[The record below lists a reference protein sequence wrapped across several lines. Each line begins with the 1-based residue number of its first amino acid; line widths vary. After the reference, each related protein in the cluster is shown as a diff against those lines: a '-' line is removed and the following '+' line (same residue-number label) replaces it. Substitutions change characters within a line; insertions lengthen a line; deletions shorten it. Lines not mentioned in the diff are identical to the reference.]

1 MSGKVPAPAARY
13 RELVAAIT
21 EADRRYYVDDAP
33 TLTDPEYDAL
43 RVELNVIEAAHPEF
57 VTPDS
62 PSQRVGASAGDRVEP
77 AVKLTEVRHERP
89 MLSLS
94 NAFSPEEVADFAAS
108 AAKGLGG
115 REPELVAELKIDG
128 LAISLIYERGA
139 LVRAATRG
147 DGTTGEDVTANVR
160 TIRAI
165 PATLK
170 KPVSCEVRGEIYMPK
185 SSFAA
190 LNAERAAADL
200 PLYANPRNSAAGSL
214 RQKDAAITA
223 QRHLSFFAYQLF
235 EEPAPSAQSAALRRL
250 HELGLPTEQNARAGL
265 TGASAASFL
274 AEWVEKRRTLEYETD
289 GAVLKVDAVADQEQL
304 GYIARSP
311 KWAIAYKFPPEQVTT
326 RLLGISVEVGRTGY
340 LTPVAEME
348 PVLVAGSTVR
358 RATLHNIDEIRRKD
372 VRVGDIVV
380 LQKAGDVIP
389 EVVRGLAERRTSP
402 LPEFTMPTHCP
413 SCNAAVVRDEVRH
426 RCPNRA
432 CPAQNFETLRYAV
445 GRGALDLEGVG
456 EKLLAQLVERGVV
469 RRIGDLYRLTA
480 EQLDGLDRMGS
491 LSDGSR
497 REGPNRISNVLD
509 MIEARRNR
517 ELWRVLVA
525 LGIRHV
531 GEATA
536 KDVAAELQRR
546 VPATSGAAWGRA
558 VLAALRSM
566 SAEEFTA
573 IPGVGAVVAESIASA
588 FTTGSAGESLEDLF
602 DAGLVAHPAAVA
614 PTVTGGPLAGEVVVV
629 TGTLTA
635 TGWSRREAQD
645 RIESAGGTVADAVTA
660 KTTLLVAGEKA
671 GSKRAAAEK
680 LGIRILDEVGFVTL
694 LGVEPSG
701 G

>member
-1 MSGKVPAPAARY
+1 MSGKAFAPKARY
-13 RELVAAIT
+13 RELVTVIN

-33 TLTDPEYDAL
+33 TLTDAEYDAL
-43 RVELNVIEAAHPEF
+43 RVELNALEAAHPEL

-62 PSQRVGASAGDRVEP
+62 PSQRVGPSADDRVEP

-128 LAISLIYERGA
+128 LAISLMYERGQ

-170 KPVSCEVRGEIYMPK
+170 QPATCEVRGEIYMPK

-223 QRHLSFFAYQLF
+223 QRNLSFFAYQLF
-235 EEPAPSAQSAALRRL
+235 EEPAPAAQSAALRRL

-265 TGASAASFL
+265 TGTSAASFL
-274 AEWVEKRRTLEYETD
+274 AEWAEKRRTLEYETD

-326 RLLGISVEVGRTGY
+326 KLLGISVEVGRTGY

-389 EVVRGLAERRTSP
+389 EVVRGLAERRTAP
-402 LPEFTMPTHCP
+402 LPEFAMPTICP
-413 SCNAAVVRDEVRH
+413 SCGTAVVRDEVRH

-469 RRIGDLYRLTA
+469 RRLGDLYRLTA

-491 LSDGSR
+491 LSDTSR
-497 REGPNRISNVLD
+497 REGPNRISNVLG
-509 MIEARRNR
+509 MIEGRRSR

-536 KDVAAELQRR
+536 KDLAAELQRR
-546 VPATSGAAWGRA
+546 VPPTSGPAWGRA
-558 VLAALRSM
+558 VLATLRSM
-566 SAEEFTA
+566 TADEFTA
-573 IPGVGAVVAESIASA
+573 IAGVGAVVAESIVSA
-588 FTTGSAGESLEDLF
+588 FATGLAGESLEDLF
-602 DAGLVAHPAAVA
+602 DAGLIAVPAAVTPA
-614 PTVTGGPLAGEVVVV
+614 VTGGPLAGEVVVV
-629 TGTLTA
+629 TGTLTE

-645 RIESAGGTVADAVTA
+645 RIAAAGGTVADAVTA

-680 LGIRILDEVGFVTL
+680 LGITIVDEAGFVAL
-694 LGVEPSG
+694 LGG
-701 G
+701 

>member
-1 MSGKVPAPAARY
+1 M
-13 RELVAAIT
+13 AIVCCT
-21 EADRRYYVDDAP
+21 
-33 TLTDPEYDAL
+33 
-43 RVELNVIEAAHPEF
+43 
-57 VTPDS
+57 
-62 PSQRVGASAGDRVEP
+62 
-77 AVKLTEVRHERP
+77 RH
-89 MLSLS
+89 S
-94 NAFSPEEVADFAAS
+94 
-108 AAKGLGG
+108 AKGLGG

-128 LAISLIYERGA
+128 LAISLMYERGQ

-170 KPVSCEVRGEIYMPK
+170 QPVTCEVRGEIYMPK
-185 SSFAA
+185 PSFAA

-223 QRHLSFFAYQLF
+223 QRNLSFFAYQLF
-235 EEPAPSAQSAALRRL
+235 EEPTPAAQSAALRRL
-250 HELGLPTEQNARAGL
+250 QGLGLPTEQNARAGL
-265 TGASAASFL
+265 SGTSAASFL
-274 AEWVEKRRTLEYETD
+274 AEWAEKRRTLEYETD

-326 RLLGISVEVGRTGY
+326 KLLGISVEVGRTGY

-389 EVVRGLAERRTSP
+389 EVVRGLAERRTSS
-402 LPEFTMPTHCP
+402 LPEFAMPTSCP
-413 SCNAAVVRDEVRH
+413 SCGTAVVRDEVRH

-469 RRIGDLYRLTA
+469 RRLGDLYRLTA

-497 REGPNRISNVLD
+497 REGPNRISNVLG
-509 MIEARRNR
+509 MIEARRSR

-536 KDVAAELQRR
+536 KDLAAELQRR
-546 VPATSGAAWGRA
+546 VPPTSGLSWGRA
-558 VLAALRSM
+558 VLATLRSM
-566 SAEEFTA
+566 TAEEFTA
-573 IPGVGAVVAESIASA
+573 IAGVGAVVAESIVAA
-588 FTTGSAGESLEDLF
+588 FTTGLAGESLEDLF
-602 DAGLVAHPAAVA
+602 DAGLVAVPAAVTPSVA
-614 PTVTGGPLAGEVVVV
+614 GGPLAGQVVVV

-645 RIESAGGTVADAVTA
+645 RITAAGGTVADAVTA

-680 LGIRILDEVGFVTL
+680 LGITIVDEAGFVAL
-694 LGVEPSG
+694 LGG
-701 G
+701 

>member
-1 MSGKVPAPAARY
+1 MSAKGLAPAARY

-21 EADRRYYVDDAP
+21 EADRRYYVEDAP
-33 TLTDPEYDAL
+33 TLADAEYDAL
-43 RVELNVIEAAHPEF
+43 RVELNLLEAEHPEL

-62 PSQRVGASAGDRVEP
+62 PSQRVGPSADDRVEP

-165 PATLK
+165 PVTLK
-170 KPVSCEVRGEIYMPK
+170 QPISCEVRGEIYMPK

-223 QRHLSFFAYQLF
+223 KRNLAFFAYQLF
-235 EEPAPSAQSAALRRL
+235 EESAPAAQSAALRRL

-265 TGASAASFL
+265 SGASAASFL

-304 GYIARSP
+304 GSIARSP

-402 LPEFTMPTHCP
+402 LPEFTMPTRCP
-413 SCNAAVVRDEVRH
+413 SCSAEVVRDEVRH
-426 RCPNRA
+426 R
-432 CPAQNFETLRYAV
+432 
-445 GRGALDLEGVG
+445 
-456 EKLLAQLVERGVV
+456 
-469 RRIGDLYRLTA
+469 
-480 EQLDGLDRMGS
+480 
-491 LSDGSR
+491 
-497 REGPNRISNVLD
+497 
-509 MIEARRNR
+509 
-517 ELWRVLVA
+517 
-525 LGIRHV
+525 
-531 GEATA
+531 
-536 KDVAAELQRR
+536 
-546 VPATSGAAWGRA
+546 
-558 VLAALRSM
+558 
-566 SAEEFTA
+566 
-573 IPGVGAVVAESIASA
+573 
-588 FTTGSAGESLEDLF
+588 
-602 DAGLVAHPAAVA
+602 
-614 PTVTGGPLAGEVVVV
+614 
-629 TGTLTA
+629 
-635 TGWSRREAQD
+635 
-645 RIESAGGTVADAVTA
+645 
-660 KTTLLVAGEKA
+660 
-671 GSKRAAAEK
+671 
-680 LGIRILDEVGFVTL
+680 
-694 LGVEPSG
+694 
-701 G
+701 

>member
-1 MSGKVPAPAARY
+1 MSGKASAPGARH
-13 RELVAAIT
+13 RELIAAIN

-33 TLTDPEYDAL
+33 TLTDAEYDAL
-43 RVELNVIEAAHPEF
+43 RIELNALEAAHPEL

-62 PSQRVGASAGDRVEP
+62 PSQRVGPNADDRVEP

-128 LAISLIYERGA
+128 LAISLMYERGK

-170 KPVSCEVRGEIYMPK
+170 QPATCEVRGEIYMPK

-214 RQKDAAITA
+214 RQKDAAVTA
-223 QRHLSFFAYQLF
+223 QRKLSFFAYQLF
-235 EEPAPSAQSAALRRL
+235 EEPAPVAQSAALRRL
-250 HELGLPTEQNARAGL
+250 QDLGLPTEQNARAGL
-265 TGASAASFL
+265 TGATAASFL

-326 RLLGISVEVGRTGY
+326 KLLGISVEVGRTGY

-372 VRVGDIVV
+372 VRVGDVVV

-389 EVVRGLAERRTSP
+389 EVVRGLAERRTAP
-402 LPEFTMPTHCP
+402 LPEFTMPTTCP
-413 SCNAAVVRDEVRH
+413 SCGTAVVRDEVRH

-432 CPAQNFETLRYAV
+432 CPAQNFETLRHAV

-469 RRIGDLYRLTA
+469 RRLGDLYRLTA

-491 LSDGSR
+491 LSDTSR
-497 REGPNRISNVLD
+497 REGPNRISNVLG
-509 MIEARRNR
+509 MIEGRRSR

-536 KDVAAELQRR
+536 KDLAAELQRR
-546 VPATSGAAWGRA
+546 VPPTSGPAWGRA
-558 VLAALRSM
+558 VLATLRSLT
-566 SAEEFTA
+566 AEELTA
-573 IPGVGAVVAESIASA
+573 ISGVGAVVAESIVSA
-588 FTTGSAGESLEDLF
+588 FASGLAGESLEDLF
-602 DAGLVAHPAAVA
+602 DAGLIAVPAAATPSVA
-614 PTVTGGPLAGEVVVV
+614 GGPLAGEVVVV

-645 RIESAGGTVADAVTA
+645 RIAAAGGTVADAVTA

-680 LGIRILDEVGFVTL
+680 LGIAIVDEAGFVAL
-694 LGVEPSG
+694 LGG
-701 G
+701 

>member
-1 MSGKVPAPAARY
+1 MSGKALAPGARY
-13 RELVAAIT
+13 RELVTAIN

-33 TLTDPEYDAL
+33 TLTDAEYDAL
-43 RVELNVIEAAHPEF
+43 RVELNALEAAHPEL
-57 VTPDS
+57 VTPES
-62 PSQRVGASAGDRVEP
+62 PSQRVGPSADDRVEP
-77 AVKLTEVRHERP
+77 VVKLTEVRHERP

-128 LAISLIYERGA
+128 LAISLMYERGQ

-170 KPVSCEVRGEIYMPK
+170 QPATCEVRGEIYMPK
-185 SSFAA
+185 PSFAA

-214 RQKDAAITA
+214 RQKDAAVTA
-223 QRHLSFFAYQLF
+223 QRNLSFFAYQLF
-235 EEPAPSAQSAALRRL
+235 EEPAPAAQSAALRRL

-274 AEWVEKRRTLEYETD
+274 AEWAEKRRTLEYETD

-311 KWAIAYKFPPEQVTT
+311 KWAIAYKFRPEQVTT
-326 RLLGISVEVGRTGY
+326 KLLGISVEVGRTGY

-402 LPEFTMPTHCP
+402 LPEFAMPTSCP
-413 SCNAAVVRDEVRH
+413 SCGTAVVRDEVRH

-469 RRIGDLYRLTA
+469 RRLGDLYRLTA

-497 REGPNRISNVLD
+497 REGPNRISNVLG
-509 MIEARRNR
+509 MIEARRSR

-536 KDVAAELQRR
+536 KDLAAELQRR
-546 VPATSGAAWGRA
+546 VPPTSEPAWGRA
-558 VLAALRSM
+558 VLAELRSM
-566 SAEEFTA
+566 TTEQFTA
-573 IPGVGAVVAESIASA
+573 IAGVGAVVAESIVSA
-588 FTTGSAGESLEDLF
+588 FATGLAGESLEDLF
-602 DAGLVAHPAAVA
+602 DAGLIAVPAAVTPSVA
-614 PTVTGGPLAGEVVVV
+614 GGPLAGQVVVV

-645 RIESAGGTVADAVTA
+645 RIAAAGGTVADAVTA

-680 LGIRILDEVGFVTL
+680 LGITIVDEAGFVAL
-694 LGVEPSG
+694 LGG
-701 G
+701 

>member
-1 MSGKVPAPAARY
+1 MSGNALAPAARY

-21 EADRRYYVDDAP
+21 EADRRYYVEDAP
-33 TLTDPEYDAL
+33 TLTDAEYDAL
-43 RVELNVIEAAHPEF
+43 RVELNALEAAHPEF

-62 PSQRVGASAGDRVEP
+62 PSQRVGARVDDRVEP

-108 AAKGLGG
+108 AAKGLDG

-128 LAISLIYERGA
+128 LAISLMYERGV
-139 LVRAATRG
+139 LIRAATRG

-170 KPVSCEVRGEIYMPK
+170 QPISCEVRGEIYMPK

-223 QRHLSFFAYQLF
+223 QRNLSFFAYQLF
-235 EEPAPSAQSAALRRL
+235 EEPAPAAQSAALRRL

-326 RLLGISVEVGRTGY
+326 KLLGISVEVGRTGY

-389 EVVRGLAERRTSP
+389 EVVRGLAERRTSS
-402 LPEFTMPTHCP
+402 LPEFTMPTTCP
-413 SCNAAVVRDEVRH
+413 SCGAAVVRDEVRH

-469 RRIGDLYRLTA
+469 RRLGDLYRLTA

-491 LSDGSR
+491 LSDGAR
-497 REGPNRISNVLD
+497 REGPNRISNVLG
-509 MIEARRNR
+509 MIEARRSR

-536 KDVAAELQRR
+536 KDLAAELQRR
-546 VPATSGAAWGRA
+546 VPPTSGPAWGRA

-566 SAEEFTA
+566 TAEEFTA
-573 IPGVGAVVAESIASA
+573 IAGVGAVVAESIVAAFATGLAS
-588 FTTGSAGESLEDLF
+588 ESLEDLF
-602 DAGLVAHPAAVA
+602 DAGLVAVPAAVTPA
-614 PTVTGGPLAGEVVVV
+614 VTGGPLAGQVVVV

-645 RIESAGGTVADAVTA
+645 RITAAGGTVADAVTA

-680 LGIRILDEVGFVTL
+680 LGITIVDEAGFIAL
-694 LGVEPSG
+694 LGG
-701 G
+701 

>member
-1 MSGKVPAPAARY
+1 
-13 RELVAAIT
+13 
-21 EADRRYYVDDAP
+21 
-33 TLTDPEYDAL
+33 
-43 RVELNVIEAAHPEF
+43 
-57 VTPDS
+57 
-62 PSQRVGASAGDRVEP
+62 
-77 AVKLTEVRHERP
+77 
-89 MLSLS
+89 
-94 NAFSPEEVADFAAS
+94 
-108 AAKGLGG
+108 
-115 REPELVAELKIDG
+115 
-128 LAISLIYERGA
+128 
-139 LVRAATRG
+139 
-147 DGTTGEDVTANVR
+147 
-160 TIRAI
+160 
-165 PATLK
+165 
-170 KPVSCEVRGEIYMPK
+170 
-185 SSFAA
+185 
-190 LNAERAAADL
+190 
-200 PLYANPRNSAAGSL
+200 
-214 RQKDAAITA
+214 
-223 QRHLSFFAYQLF
+223 
-235 EEPAPSAQSAALRRL
+235 
-250 HELGLPTEQNARAGL
+250 
-265 TGASAASFL
+265 
-274 AEWVEKRRTLEYETD
+274 
-289 GAVLKVDAVADQEQL
+289 
-304 GYIARSP
+304 
-311 KWAIAYKFPPEQVTT
+311 VTT

-389 EVVRGLAERRTSP
+389 EVVRGVAERRTSP

-413 SCNAAVVRDEVRH
+413 SCSTEVVRDEVRH

-469 RRIGDLYRLTA
+469 RRLGDLYRLTA

-497 REGPNRISNVLD
+497 REGPNRINNVLG
-509 MIEARRNR
+509 MIEARRSR

-546 VPATSGAAWGRA
+546 VPPTSGAAWGRA
-558 VLAALRSM
+558 VLADLRSM
-566 SAEEFTA
+566 NADELTA
-573 IPGVGAVVAESIASA
+573 IAGVGEVVAESIVSA
-588 FTTGSAGESLEDLF
+588 FATGLAGESLEDLF
-602 DAGLVAHPAAVA
+602 DAGLIALPAAAA
-614 PTVTGGPLAGEVVVV
+614 PAVTGGPLAGQVVVV

-645 RIESAGGTVADAVTA
+645 RIAAAGGTVADAVTA

-680 LGIRILDEVGFVTL
+680 LGVQIVDEAGFVAL
-694 LGVEPSG
+694 LEG
-701 G
+701 

>member
-1 MSGKVPAPAARY
+1 MSAKALAPGSRY
-13 RELVAAIT
+13 RELVTAIN
-21 EADRRYYVDDAP
+21 EADRRYYVEDAP
-33 TLTDPEYDAL
+33 TITDAEYDAL
-43 RVELNVIEAAHPEF
+43 RVELNALEAAHPEL
-57 VTPDS
+57 VTPES
-62 PSQRVGASAGDRVEP
+62 PSQRVGPSADDRVEP

-128 LAISLIYERGA
+128 LAISLIYDRGQ

-170 KPVSCEVRGEIYMPK
+170 QPATCEVRGEIYMPK
-185 SSFAA
+185 PSFAA

-214 RQKDAAITA
+214 RQKDAAVTA
-223 QRHLSFFAYQLF
+223 QRNLSFFAYQLF
-235 EEPAPSAQSAALRRL
+235 EEPAPAAQSAALRRL

-265 TGASAASFL
+265 TGTSAASFL
-274 AEWVEKRRTLEYETD
+274 AEWAEKRRSLEYETD

-402 LPEFTMPTHCP
+402 LPEFAMPTTCP
-413 SCNAAVVRDEVRH
+413 SCGTAVVRDEVRH

-469 RRIGDLYRLTA
+469 RRLGDLYRLTA

-497 REGPNRISNVLD
+497 REGPNRINNVLG
-509 MIEARRNR
+509 MIEGRRSR

-536 KDVAAELQRR
+536 KDLAAELQRR
-546 VPATSGAAWGRA
+546 VPPTSGAAWGHA
-558 VLAALRSM
+558 VLADLRSM
-566 SAEEFTA
+566 TADELTA
-573 IPGVGAVVAESIASA
+573 IAGVGEVVAESIVSA
-588 FTTGSAGESLEDLF
+588 FATGLAGESLEDLF
-602 DAGLVAHPAAVA
+602 DAGLVVLPASAA
-614 PTVTGGPLAGEVVVV
+614 PAVTGGPLAGQVVVV

-645 RIESAGGTVADAVTA
+645 RIAAAGGTVADAVTA
-660 KTTLLVAGEKA
+660 KTTVLVAGEKA

-680 LGIRILDEVGFVTL
+680 LGIQIVDEAGFVAL
-694 LGVEPSG
+694 LEG
-701 G
+701 

>member
-1 MSGKVPAPAARY
+1 MSGKASAPGARH
-13 RELVAAIT
+13 RELIAAIN

-33 TLTDPEYDAL
+33 TLTDAEYDAL
-43 RVELNVIEAAHPEF
+43 RIELNAIEAAHPEL

-62 PSQRVGASAGDRVEP
+62 PSQRVGPNADDRVEP

-94 NAFSPEEVADFAAS
+94 NAFSPEEVADFTAS

-128 LAISLIYERGA
+128 LAISLMYERGK

-170 KPVSCEVRGEIYMPK
+170 QPATCEVRGEIYMPK

-214 RQKDAAITA
+214 RQKDAAVTA
-223 QRHLSFFAYQLF
+223 QRNLSFFAYQLF
-235 EEPAPSAQSAALRRL
+235 EEPAPAAQSAALRRL
-250 HELGLPTEQNARAGL
+250 QDLGLPTEQNARAGL
-265 TGASAASFL
+265 TGATAASFL

-326 RLLGISVEVGRTGY
+326 KLLGISVEVGRTGY

-372 VRVGDIVV
+372 VRVGDVVV

-389 EVVRGLAERRTSP
+389 EVVRGLAERRTAP
-402 LPEFTMPTHCP
+402 LSEFTMPTTCP
-413 SCNAAVVRDEVRH
+413 SCGTAVVRDEVRH

-432 CPAQNFETLRYAV
+432 CPAQNFETLRHAV

-469 RRIGDLYRLTA
+469 RRLGDLYRLTA

-491 LSDGSR
+491 LSDTSR
-497 REGPNRISNVLD
+497 REGPNRISNVLG
-509 MIEARRNR
+509 MIEGRRSR

-536 KDVAAELQRR
+536 KDLAAELQRR
-546 VPATSGAAWGRA
+546 VPPTSGPAWGRA
-558 VLAALRSM
+558 VLATLRSLT
-566 SAEEFTA
+566 AEELTA
-573 IPGVGAVVAESIASA
+573 ISGVGAVVAESIVSA
-588 FTTGSAGESLEDLF
+588 FDSGLAGESLEDLF
-602 DAGLVAHPAAVA
+602 DAGLIAVPAAATPSVA
-614 PTVTGGPLAGEVVVV
+614 GGPLAGEVVVV

-645 RIESAGGTVADAVTA
+645 RIAAAGGTVADAVTA

-680 LGIRILDEVGFVTL
+680 LGIAIVDEAGFVAL
-694 LGVEPSG
+694 LGG
-701 G
+701 

>member
-1 MSGKVPAPAARY
+1 MSGKALAPGARY
-13 RELVAAIT
+13 RELVTAIN

-33 TLTDPEYDAL
+33 TLTDAEYDAL
-43 RVELNVIEAAHPEF
+43 RVELNALEAAHPEL

-62 PSQRVGASAGDRVEP
+62 PSQRVGPSADDRVEP

-128 LAISLIYERGA
+128 LAISLMYERGQ

-170 KPVSCEVRGEIYMPK
+170 QPATCEVRGEIYMPK
-185 SSFAA
+185 PSFAA

-214 RQKDAAITA
+214 RQKDAAVTA
-223 QRHLSFFAYQLF
+223 QRNLSFFAYQLF
-235 EEPAPSAQSAALRRL
+235 EEPAPAAQSAALRRL

-265 TGASAASFL
+265 TGTSAASFL
-274 AEWVEKRRTLEYETD
+274 AEWAEKRRTLEYETD

-326 RLLGISVEVGRTGY
+326 KLLGISVEVGRTGY

-402 LPEFTMPTHCP
+402 LPEFAMPTTCP
-413 SCNAAVVRDEVRH
+413 SCGTAVVRDEVRH

-469 RRIGDLYRLTA
+469 RRLGDLYRLTA

-497 REGPNRISNVLD
+497 RDGPNRISNVLG
-509 MIEARRNR
+509 MIEARRSR

-536 KDVAAELQRR
+536 KDLAAELQRR
-546 VPATSGAAWGRA
+546 VPPTSGPAWGRA
-558 VLAALRSM
+558 VLATLRSM
-566 SAEEFTA
+566 TADEFTA
-573 IPGVGAVVAESIASA
+573 IAGVGEVVAESIVSA
-588 FTTGSAGESLEDLF
+588 FVTGMAGESLEDLF
-602 DAGLVAHPAAVA
+602 DAGLIAVPAAVTPA
-614 PTVTGGPLAGEVVVV
+614 VTGGPLAGEVVVV

-645 RIESAGGTVADAVTA
+645 RIAAAGGTVADAVTA

-680 LGIRILDEVGFVTL
+680 LGITIVDEAGFVAL
-694 LGVEPSG
+694 LGG
-701 G
+701 

>member
-1 MSGKVPAPAARY
+1 MSGKVGAPRDRY
-13 RELVAAIT
+13 RELVMVIN

-33 TLTDPEYDAL
+33 TLTDAEYDAL

-190 LNAERAAADL
+190 LNAERAAANL

-223 QRHLSFFAYQLF
+223 QRNLSFFAYQLF
-235 EEPAPSAQSAALRRL
+235 EEPASSAQSAALRRL
-250 HELGLPTEQNARAGL
+250 HEFGFPTEQNARAGL

-546 VPATSGAAWGRA
+546 VPPTSGATWGRA

-680 LGIRILDEVGFVTL
+680 LGIRILDEVGFVAL

>member
-1 MSGKVPAPAARY
+1 MSGKASAPGARH
-13 RELVAAIT
+13 RELIAAIN

-33 TLTDPEYDAL
+33 TLTDAEYDAL
-43 RVELNVIEAAHPEF
+43 RIELNAIEAAHPEL

-62 PSQRVGASAGDRVEP
+62 PSQRVGPNADDRVEP

-128 LAISLIYERGA
+128 LAISLMYERGK

-170 KPVSCEVRGEIYMPK
+170 QPATCEVRGEIYMPK

-214 RQKDAAITA
+214 RQKDAAVTA
-223 QRHLSFFAYQLF
+223 QRNLSFFAYQLF
-235 EEPAPSAQSAALRRL
+235 EEPAPAAQSAALRRL
-250 HELGLPTEQNARAGL
+250 QDLGLPTEQNARAGL
-265 TGASAASFL
+265 TGATAASFL

-326 RLLGISVEVGRTGY
+326 KLLGISVEVGRTGY

-372 VRVGDIVV
+372 VRVGDVVV

-389 EVVRGLAERRTSP
+389 EVVRGLAERRTAP
-402 LPEFTMPTHCP
+402 LSEFTMPTTCP
-413 SCNAAVVRDEVRH
+413 SCGTAVVRDEVRH

-432 CPAQNFETLRYAV
+432 CPAQNFETLRHAV

-469 RRIGDLYRLTA
+469 RRLGDLYRLTA

-491 LSDGSR
+491 LSDTSR
-497 REGPNRISNVLD
+497 REGPNRISNVLG
-509 MIEARRNR
+509 MIEGRRSR

-536 KDVAAELQRR
+536 KDLAAELQRR
-546 VPATSGAAWGRA
+546 VPPTSGPAWGRA
-558 VLAALRSM
+558 VLATLRSLT
-566 SAEEFTA
+566 AEELTA
-573 IPGVGAVVAESIASA
+573 ISGVGAVVAESIVSA
-588 FTTGSAGESLEDLF
+588 FASGLAGEALEDLF
-602 DAGLVAHPAAVA
+602 DAGLIAVPAAATPSVA
-614 PTVTGGPLAGEVVVV
+614 GGPLAGEVVVV

-645 RIESAGGTVADAVTA
+645 RIAAAGGTVADAVTA

-680 LGIRILDEVGFVTL
+680 LGIAIVDEAGFVAL
-694 LGVEPSG
+694 LGG
-701 G
+701 

>member
-1 MSGKVPAPAARY
+1 
-13 RELVAAIT
+13 
-21 EADRRYYVDDAP
+21 
-33 TLTDPEYDAL
+33 
-43 RVELNVIEAAHPEF
+43 
-57 VTPDS
+57 
-62 PSQRVGASAGDRVEP
+62 VEP

-165 PATLK
+165 PVTLK
-170 KPVSCEVRGEIYMPK
+170 QPATCEVRGEIYMPK

-223 QRHLSFFAYQLF
+223 QRNLSFFAYQLF
-235 EEPAPSAQSAALRRL
+235 EEPAPTAQSAALRRL

-265 TGASAASFL
+265 TGTSAASFL
-274 AEWVEKRRTLEYETD
+274 AEWVDKRRTLEYETD

-326 RLLGISVEVGRTGY
+326 KLLGISVEVGRTGY

-389 EVVRGLAERRTSP
+389 EVVRGLAERRTSS
-402 LPEFTMPTHCP
+402 LPEFAMPTTCP
-413 SCNAAVVRDEVRH
+413 SCGTAVVRDEVRH

-469 RRIGDLYRLTA
+469 RRVGDLYRLTA

-497 REGPNRISNVLD
+497 RDGPNRISNVLG
-509 MIEARRNR
+509 MIEARRSR

-536 KDVAAELQRR
+536 KDLAAELQRR
-546 VPATSGAAWGRA
+546 VPPTSGPAWGRA
-558 VLAALRSM
+558 VLATLRSM
-566 SAEEFTA
+566 TADEFTA
-573 IPGVGAVVAESIASA
+573 IAGVGEVVAESIVSA
-588 FTTGSAGESLEDLF
+588 FVTGMAGESLEDLF
-602 DAGLVAHPAAVA
+602 DAGLIAVPAAVRPA
-614 PTVTGGPLAGEVVVV
+614 VPGGPLAGEVVVV

-645 RIESAGGTVADAVTA
+645 RIAAAGGTVADAVTA

-680 LGIRILDEVGFVTL
+680 LGITIVDEAGFVAL
-694 LGVEPSG
+694 LGG
-701 G
+701 

>member
-1 MSGKVPAPAARY
+1 MSGKSASPGARY
-13 RELVAAIT
+13 RELIAAIN

-33 TLTDPEYDAL
+33 SLTDAEYDAL
-43 RVELNVIEAAHPEF
+43 RVELNALESAHPEL

-62 PSQRVGASAGDRVEP
+62 PSQRVGPIADDRVEP
-77 AVKLTEVRHERP
+77 AVKLTEVKHERP
-89 MLSLS
+89 MLSLA
-94 NAFSPEEVADFAAS
+94 NAFSPEEVAAFAVS
-108 AAKGLGG
+108 AAKGLDG

-128 LAISLIYERGA
+128 LAISLIYERGE

-147 DGTTGEDVTANVR
+147 DGTTGEDVTPNVR

-170 KPVSCEVRGEIYMPK
+170 EHATCEVRGEIYMPK
-185 SSFAA
+185 SSFAE

-223 QRHLSFFAYQLF
+223 QRNLSFFAYQLF
-235 EEPAPSAQSAALRRL
+235 EEPAPVAQSAALRRL

-265 TGASAASFL
+265 TGTSAASFL
-274 AEWVEKRRTLEYETD
+274 AEWAEKRRTLEYETD

-326 RLLGISVEVGRTGY
+326 KLLGISVEVGRTGY

-389 EVVRGLAERRTSP
+389 EVVRGLAERRTAP
-402 LPEFTMPTHCP
+402 LPEFTMPRNCP
-413 SCNAAVVRDEVRH
+413 SCSAAVVRDEVRH
-426 RCPNRA
+426 RCPNPA

-469 RRIGDLYRLTA
+469 RRLGDLYRLTA

-497 REGPNRISNVLD
+497 RDGSNRISNVLR
-509 MIEARRNR
+509 MIEARRSR
-517 ELWRVLVA
+517 ELWRIIVA

-536 KDVAAELQRR
+536 KDLAAELQRR
-546 VPATSGAAWGRA
+546 VPPTSGPAWGRA
-558 VLAALRSM
+558 VLATLRSM
-566 SAEEFTA
+566 TAEELTVIA
-573 IPGVGAVVAESIASA
+573 GVGAVVAESIVAA
-588 FTTGSAGESLEDLF
+588 FTAGQAGEALEDLL
-602 DAGLVAHPAAVA
+602 DAGLIVLPAAMEQPRA
-614 PTVTGGPLAGEVVVV
+614 DGPLTGQVVVV

-635 TGWSRREAQD
+635 TGWGRREAQD
-645 RIESAGGTVADAVTA
+645 RIAAAGGTVADAVTA

-680 LGIRILDEVGFVTL
+680 LGITIVDEAGFVAL

>member
-1 MSGKVPAPAARY
+1 MSGKALAPGARY
-13 RELVAAIT
+13 RELVTAIN

-33 TLTDPEYDAL
+33 TLTDAEYDAL
-43 RVELNVIEAAHPEF
+43 RVELNALEAAHPEL
-57 VTPDS
+57 VTPES
-62 PSQRVGASAGDRVEP
+62 PSQRVGPSADDRVEP

-128 LAISLIYERGA
+128 LAISLMYERGQ

-170 KPVSCEVRGEIYMPK
+170 QPATCEVRGEIYMPK

-223 QRHLSFFAYQLF
+223 QRNLSFFAYQLF
-235 EEPAPSAQSAALRRL
+235 EEPAPAAQSAALRRL

-265 TGASAASFL
+265 TGTSAASFL
-274 AEWVEKRRTLEYETD
+274 AEWAEKRRTLEYETD

-326 RLLGISVEVGRTGY
+326 KLLGISVEVGRTGY

-389 EVVRGLAERRTSP
+389 EVVRGLAERRTAP
-402 LPEFTMPTHCP
+402 LPEFAMPTTCP
-413 SCNAAVVRDEVRH
+413 SCGTAVVRDEVRH

-469 RRIGDLYRLTA
+469 RRLGDLYRLTA

-491 LSDGSR
+491 LSDTSR
-497 REGPNRISNVLD
+497 REGPNRISNVLG
-509 MIEARRNR
+509 MIEARRSR

-536 KDVAAELQRR
+536 KDLAAELQRR
-546 VPATSGAAWGRA
+546 VPSTGGAAWGRT
-558 VLAALRSM
+558 VLATLRSM
-566 SAEEFTA
+566 TADELTA
-573 IPGVGAVVAESIASA
+573 IAGVGEVVAESIVAA
-588 FTTGSAGESLEDLF
+588 FTTGLAGESLEDLF
-602 DAGLVAHPAAVA
+602 DAGLVAVPAAVTPA
-614 PTVTGGPLAGEVVVV
+614 VTGGPLAGQVVVV

-645 RIESAGGTVADAVTA
+645 RIAAAGGTVADAVTA

-671 GSKRAAAEK
+671 GSKRTAAEK
-680 LGIRILDEVGFVTL
+680 LGITIVDEAGFVAL

>member
-1 MSGKVPAPAARY
+1 MSGKAIAPAARY
-13 RELVAAIT
+13 RELVEAIAD
-21 EADRRYYVDDAP
+21 ADRRYYIDDAP
-33 TLTDPEYDAL
+33 TLTDAEYDAL
-43 RVELNVIEAAHPEF
+43 RVELNAIETAHPEF

-62 PSQRVGASAGDRVEP
+62 PSQRVGASADDRVEP

-94 NAFSPEEVADFAAS
+94 NAFSPEEVADFAAN

-128 LAISLIYERGA
+128 LAISLIYEGGA

-170 KPVSCEVRGEIYMPK
+170 RPVNCEVRGEIYMPK

-223 QRHLSFFAYQLF
+223 QRNLSFFAYQLF
-235 EEPAPSAQSAALRRL
+235 EEPAPAAQSAALRRL

-265 TGASAASFL
+265 TGSSAASFL
-274 AEWVEKRRTLEYETD
+274 AEWSEKRRTLEYETD
-289 GAVLKVDAVADQEQL
+289 GSVLKVDSVADQEQL

-326 RLLGISVEVGRTGY
+326 RLIGISVEVGRTGY

-389 EVVRGLAERRTSP
+389 EVVRGLAERRTLP
-402 LPEFTMPTHCP
+402 LPEFAMPTHCP

-426 RCPNRA
+426 RCPNRS

-469 RRIGDLYRLTA
+469 RRLGDLYRLTA
-480 EQLDGLDRMGS
+480 EQFDGLDRMGS

-497 REGPNRISNVLD
+497 REGPNRISNVLG
-509 MIEARRNR
+509 MIQARRDR
-517 ELWRVLVA
+517 ELWRLLVA

-536 KDVAAELQRR
+536 KDIAAELQRR
-546 VPATSGAAWGRA
+546 VPPTSGAGWGRD

-566 SAEEFTA
+566 TAEEFTA

-602 DAGLVAHPAAVA
+602 DAGLVALPAAA
-614 PTVTGGPLAGEVVVV
+614 TPTVTSGPLAGEVVVV

-645 RIESAGGTVADAVTA
+645 RIAAAGGAVADAVTA

-680 LGIRILDEVGFVTL
+680 LGIRIVDEADFVAL
-694 LGVEPSG
+694 LGG
-701 G
+701 

>member
-1 MSGKVPAPAARY
+1 MSGKALTPGARY
-13 RELVAAIT
+13 RELVTAIN

-33 TLTDPEYDAL
+33 TLTDAEYDAL
-43 RVELNVIEAAHPEF
+43 RVELNALEAAHPEL

-62 PSQRVGASAGDRVEP
+62 PSQRVGPSADDRVEP

-170 KPVSCEVRGEIYMPK
+170 QPVTCEVRGEIYMPK
-185 SSFAA
+185 PSFAA

-223 QRHLSFFAYQLF
+223 QRNLSFFAYQLF
-235 EEPAPSAQSAALRRL
+235 EEPAPAAQSAALRRL
-250 HELGLPTEQNARAGL
+250 QELGLPTEQNARAGL
-265 TGASAASFL
+265 SGTSAASFL
-274 AEWVEKRRTLEYETD
+274 AEWAEKRRTLEYETD

-326 RLLGISVEVGRTGY
+326 KLLGISVEVGRTGY

-389 EVVRGLAERRTSP
+389 EVVRGLAERRTSS
-402 LPEFTMPTHCP
+402 LPEFAMPTSCP
-413 SCNAAVVRDEVRH
+413 SCGTAVVRDEVRH

-469 RRIGDLYRLTA
+469 RRLGDLYRLTA

-491 LSDGSR
+491 LSDGAR
-497 REGPNRISNVLD
+497 REGPNRISNVLG
-509 MIEARRNR
+509 MIEARRSR

-536 KDVAAELQRR
+536 KDLAAELQRR
-546 VPATSGAAWGRA
+546 VPPTSGAAWGRT
-558 VLAALRSM
+558 VLATLRSM
-566 SAEEFTA
+566 TADELTA
-573 IPGVGAVVAESIASA
+573 IAGVGEVVAESIVAA
-588 FTTGSAGESLEDLF
+588 FTTGLAGESLEDLF
-602 DAGLVAHPAAVA
+602 DAGLVAVPAAVTPA
-614 PTVTGGPLAGEVVVV
+614 VTGGPLAGQVVVV

-645 RIESAGGTVADAVTA
+645 RIAAAGGTVADAVTA

-680 LGIRILDEVGFVTL
+680 LGIAIVDEAGFIAL
-694 LGVEPSG
+694 LGG
-701 G
+701 

>member
-1 MSGKVPAPAARY
+1 MSGKALAPGARY
-13 RELVAAIT
+13 RELVTAIN

-33 TLTDPEYDAL
+33 TLTDAEYDAL
-43 RVELNVIEAAHPEF
+43 RVELNTLEAAHPEL

-62 PSQRVGASAGDRVEP
+62 PSQRVGPSADDRVEP

-165 PATLK
+165 PVTLK
-170 KPVSCEVRGEIYMPK
+170 QPATCEVRGEIYMPK

-223 QRHLSFFAYQLF
+223 QRNLSFFAYQLF
-235 EEPAPSAQSAALRRL
+235 EEPAPTAQSAALRRL

-265 TGASAASFL
+265 TGTSAASFL
-274 AEWVEKRRTLEYETD
+274 AEWVDKRRTLEYETD

-326 RLLGISVEVGRTGY
+326 KLLGISVEVGRTGY

-389 EVVRGLAERRTSP
+389 EVVRGLAERRTSS
-402 LPEFTMPTHCP
+402 LPEFAMPTTCP
-413 SCNAAVVRDEVRH
+413 SCGTAVVRDEVRH

-469 RRIGDLYRLTA
+469 RRVGDLYRLTA

-497 REGPNRISNVLD
+497 RDGPNRISNVLG
-509 MIEARRNR
+509 MIEARRSR

-536 KDVAAELQRR
+536 KDLAAELQRR
-546 VPATSGAAWGRA
+546 VPPTSGPAWGRA
-558 VLAALRSM
+558 VLATLRSM
-566 SAEEFTA
+566 TADEFTA
-573 IPGVGAVVAESIASA
+573 IAGVGEVVAESIVSA
-588 FTTGSAGESLEDLF
+588 FVTGMAGESLEDLF
-602 DAGLVAHPAAVA
+602 DAGLIAVPAAVTPA
-614 PTVTGGPLAGEVVVV
+614 VTGGPLAGEVVVV

-645 RIESAGGTVADAVTA
+645 RIAAAGGTVADAVTA

-680 LGIRILDEVGFVTL
+680 LGITIVDEAGFVAL
-694 LGVEPSG
+694 LGG
-701 G
+701 

>member
-1 MSGKVPAPAARY
+1 MSGKAGTPGARY
-13 RELVAAIT
+13 RELVTAIN

-33 TLTDPEYDAL
+33 TLTDAEYDAL
-43 RVELNVIEAAHPEF
+43 RVELNALEAAHPEL

-62 PSQRVGASAGDRVEP
+62 PSQRVGPSADDRVEP

-128 LAISLIYERGA
+128 LAISLIYERGV

-170 KPVSCEVRGEIYMPK
+170 QPATCEVRGEIYMPK
-185 SSFAA
+185 SSFAT
-190 LNAERAAADL
+190 LNSERAAADL

-223 QRHLSFFAYQLF
+223 QRNLSFFAYQLF
-235 EEPAPSAQSAALRRL
+235 EEPAPAAQSAALRRL

-326 RLLGISVEVGRTGY
+326 KLLGISVEVGRTGY

-389 EVVRGLAERRTSP
+389 EVVRGLAERRTSS
-402 LPEFTMPTHCP
+402 LPEFTMPTTCP
-413 SCNAAVVRDEVRH
+413 SCGAAVVRDEVRH

-469 RRIGDLYRLTA
+469 RRLGDLYRLTA

-491 LSDGSR
+491 LSDGAR
-497 REGPNRISNVLD
+497 REGPNRISNVLG
-509 MIEARRNR
+509 MIEARRSR

-536 KDVAAELQRR
+536 KDLAADLQRR
-546 VPATSGAAWGRA
+546 VPPTGGAAWGRT
-558 VLAALRSM
+558 VLATLRSLT
-566 SAEEFTA
+566 AEELTA
-573 IPGVGAVVAESIASA
+573 IAGVGAVVAESIVSA
-588 FTTGSAGESLEDLF
+588 FATGLAGESLEDLF
-602 DAGLVAHPAAVA
+602 DAGLVALPAAITPA
-614 PTVTGGPLAGEVVVV
+614 VTGGPLAGEVVVV
-629 TGTLTA
+629 TGTLTS

-645 RIESAGGTVADAVTA
+645 RITAAGGTVADAVTA

-680 LGIRILDEVGFVTL
+680 LGIQIVDEAGFVAL
-694 LGVEPSG
+694 LGG
-701 G
+701 

>member
-1 MSGKVPAPAARY
+1 MSGKASAPGVRH
-13 RELVAAIT
+13 RELIAAIN

-33 TLTDPEYDAL
+33 TLTDAEYDAL
-43 RVELNVIEAAHPEF
+43 RIELNALEAAHPEL

-62 PSQRVGASAGDRVEP
+62 PSQRVGPNADDRVEP

-94 NAFSPEEVADFAAS
+94 NAFSPEEVADFTAS

-128 LAISLIYERGA
+128 LAISLMYERGK

-170 KPVSCEVRGEIYMPK
+170 QPATCEVRGEIYMPK

-214 RQKDAAITA
+214 RQKDAAVTA
-223 QRHLSFFAYQLF
+223 QRKLSFFAYQLF
-235 EEPAPSAQSAALRRL
+235 EEPAPVAQSAALRRL
-250 HELGLPTEQNARAGL
+250 QDLGLPTEQNARAGL
-265 TGASAASFL
+265 TGATAASFL

-311 KWAIAYKFPPEQVTT
+311 KWAIAFKFPPEQVTT
-326 RLLGISVEVGRTGY
+326 KLLGISVEVGRTGY

-372 VRVGDIVV
+372 VRVGDVVV

-389 EVVRGLAERRTSP
+389 EVVRGLAERRTAP
-402 LPEFTMPTHCP
+402 LSEFTMPTTCP
-413 SCNAAVVRDEVRH
+413 SCGTAVVRDEVRH

-432 CPAQNFETLRYAV
+432 CPAQNFETLRHAV

-469 RRIGDLYRLTA
+469 RRLGDLYRLTA

-491 LSDGSR
+491 LSDTSR
-497 REGPNRISNVLD
+497 REGPNRISNVLG
-509 MIEARRNR
+509 MIEGRRSR

-536 KDVAAELQRR
+536 KDLAAELQRR
-546 VPATSGAAWGRA
+546 VPPTSGPAWGRA
-558 VLAALRSM
+558 VLATLRSLT
-566 SAEEFTA
+566 AEELTA
-573 IPGVGAVVAESIASA
+573 ISGVGAVVAESIVSA
-588 FTTGSAGESLEDLF
+588 FASGLAGEALEDLF
-602 DAGLVAHPAAVA
+602 DAGLIAVPAAVTPSVA
-614 PTVTGGPLAGEVVVV
+614 GGPLAGEVVVV

-645 RIESAGGTVADAVTA
+645 RIAAAGGTVADAVTA

-680 LGIRILDEVGFVTL
+680 LGIAIVDEAGFVAL
-694 LGVEPSG
+694 LGG
-701 G
+701 

>member
-1 MSGKVPAPAARY
+1 MSAKALAPGSRY
-13 RELVAAIT
+13 RELVTAIN
-21 EADRRYYVDDAP
+21 EADRRYYVEDAP
-33 TLTDPEYDAL
+33 TITDAEYDAL
-43 RVELNVIEAAHPEF
+43 RVELNALEAAHPEL
-57 VTPDS
+57 VTPES
-62 PSQRVGASAGDRVEP
+62 PSQRVGPSADDRVEP

-128 LAISLIYERGA
+128 LAISLIYDRGQ

-170 KPVSCEVRGEIYMPK
+170 QPATCEVRGEIYMPK
-185 SSFAA
+185 PSFAA

-214 RQKDAAITA
+214 RQKDAAVTA
-223 QRHLSFFAYQLF
+223 QRNLSFFAYQLF
-235 EEPAPSAQSAALRRL
+235 EEPAPAAQSAALRRL

-265 TGASAASFL
+265 TGTSAASFL
-274 AEWVEKRRTLEYETD
+274 AEWAEKRRSLEYETD

-402 LPEFTMPTHCP
+402 LPEFAMPTTCP
-413 SCNAAVVRDEVRH
+413 SCGTAVVRDEVRH

-469 RRIGDLYRLTA
+469 RRLGDLYRLTA

-491 LSDGSR
+491 LSDTSR
-497 REGPNRISNVLD
+497 REGPNRISNVLG
-509 MIEARRNR
+509 MIEGRRSR

-536 KDVAAELQRR
+536 KDLAAELQRR
-546 VPATSGAAWGRA
+546 VPPTSGAAWGRA
-558 VLAALRSM
+558 VLAELRSM
-566 SAEEFTA
+566 TTEQFTA
-573 IPGVGAVVAESIASA
+573 IAGVGAVVAESIVSA
-588 FTTGSAGESLEDLF
+588 FATGLAGESLEDLF
-602 DAGLVAHPAAVA
+602 NAGLIAVPAAVT
-614 PTVTGGPLAGEVVVV
+614 PSVVGGPLAGQVVVV

-645 RIESAGGTVADAVTA
+645 RIAAAGGTVADAVTA

-680 LGIRILDEVGFVTL
+680 LGIQIVDEAGFVAL
-694 LGVEPSG
+694 LEG
-701 G
+701 

>member
-1 MSGKVPAPAARY
+1 MSGKAGTAGARY
-13 RELVAAIT
+13 RQLVTAIN

-33 TLTDPEYDAL
+33 TLTDAEYDAL
-43 RVELNVIEAAHPEF
+43 RVELNALEAAHPEL
-57 VTPDS
+57 VSPNS
-62 PSQRVGASAGDRVEP
+62 PSQRVGPSADDRVEP

-128 LAISLIYERGA
+128 LAISLIYERGE

-170 KPVSCEVRGEIYMPK
+170 KPVTCEVRGEIYMPK

-223 QRHLSFFAYQLF
+223 QRNLSFFAYQLF
-235 EEPAPSAQSAALRRL
+235 EEPAPIAQSAALRRL
-250 HELGLPTEQNARAGL
+250 HELGLPTEQNAKAGL
-265 TGASAASFL
+265 SGTSAASFL
-274 AEWVEKRRTLEYETD
+274 TEWVEKRRTLEYETD

-326 RLLGISVEVGRTGY
+326 KLLGISVEVGRTGY

-348 PVLVAGSTVR
+348 PVFVAGSTVR

-389 EVVRGLAERRTSP
+389 EVVRGLAERRTSS
-402 LPEFTMPTHCP
+402 LPEFTMPTTCP
-413 SCNAAVVRDEVRH
+413 SCGTAVVRDEVRH

-469 RRIGDLYRLTA
+469 RRLGDLYRLTA

-491 LSDGSR
+491 LSDSTR
-497 REGPNRISNVLD
+497 REGPNRISNVLG
-509 MIEARRNR
+509 MIEARRSR

-536 KDVAAELQRR
+536 KDLAAELQRR
-546 VPATSGAAWGRA
+546 VPPTSGPAWGRA

-566 SAEEFTA
+566 TAEEYTA
-573 IPGVGAVVAESIASA
+573 IAGVGAVVAESIVSA
-588 FTTGSAGESLEDLF
+588 FASGLAGESLEDLF
-602 DAGLVAHPAAVA
+602 DAGLVAVPAAVTPSVA
-614 PTVTGGPLAGEVVVV
+614 GGPLAGQVVVV

-645 RIESAGGTVADAVTA
+645 RIAAAGGTVADAVTA

-680 LGIRILDEVGFVTL
+680 LGIAIVDEAGFVAL
-694 LGVEPSG
+694 LGG
-701 G
+701 

>member
-1 MSGKVPAPAARY
+1 MSGKALAPGARY
-13 RELVAAIT
+13 RELVTAIN

-33 TLTDPEYDAL
+33 TLTDAEYDAL
-43 RVELNVIEAAHPEF
+43 RVELNALEAAHPEL

-62 PSQRVGASAGDRVEP
+62 PSQRVGPSSDDRVEP

-128 LAISLIYERGA
+128 LAISLIYERGE
-139 LVRAATRG
+139 LVCAATRG

-170 KPVSCEVRGEIYMPK
+170 QPATCEVRGEIYMPK

-190 LNAERAAADL
+190 LNAERAASDL

-214 RQKDAAITA
+214 RQKDAAVTA
-223 QRHLSFFAYQLF
+223 QRNLSFFAYQLF
-235 EEPAPSAQSAALRRL
+235 EEPAPAAQSAALRRL

-265 TGASAASFL
+265 TGTSAASFL

-326 RLLGISVEVGRTGY
+326 KLLGISVEVGRTGY

-389 EVVRGLAERRTSP
+389 EVVRGLAERRTSS
-402 LPEFTMPTHCP
+402 LPEFTMPTTCP
-413 SCNAAVVRDEVRH
+413 ACGTAVVRDEVRH

-469 RRIGDLYRLTA
+469 RRLGDLYRLTA

-491 LSDGSR
+491 LSDSNR
-497 REGPNRISNVLD
+497 REGPNRISNVLG
-509 MIEARRNR
+509 MIEARRSR

-536 KDVAAELQRR
+536 KDLAAELQRR
-546 VPATSGAAWGRA
+546 VPPTSGSAWGRA
-558 VLAALRSM
+558 VLAALRTM
-566 SAEEFTA
+566 TAEEFTA
-573 IPGVGAVVAESIASA
+573 IAGVGAVVAESIVTAFAS
-588 FTTGSAGESLEDLF
+588 GQAGESLEDLF
-602 DAGLVAHPAAVA
+602 DAGLVAVPAS
-614 PTVTGGPLAGEVVVV
+614 VTQSVVGGPLAGQVVVV

-645 RIESAGGTVADAVTA
+645 RIAAAGGTVAEAVTA

-680 LGIRILDEVGFVTL
+680 LGIAIVDEAGFVAL
-694 LGVEPSG
+694 LGG
-701 G
+701 

>member
-1 MSGKVPAPAARY
+1 MSGKSGSPSTRY
-13 RELVAAIT
+13 RELIAAIN

-33 TLTDPEYDAL
+33 TLTDAEYDAL
-43 RVELNVIEAAHPEF
+43 RVELNALESAHPEL

-62 PSQRVGASAGDRVEP
+62 PSQRVGPIADDRVEP

-94 NAFSPEEVADFAAS
+94 NAFSPEEVAAFAAS

-128 LAISLIYERGA
+128 LAISLMYERGK

-160 TIRAI
+160 TIRSI
-165 PATLK
+165 PVTLKEPAT
-170 KPVSCEVRGEIYMPK
+170 CEVRGEIYMPK
-185 SSFAA
+185 STFAE

-214 RQKDAAITA
+214 RQKDASITA
-223 QRHLSFFAYQLF
+223 QRNLSFFAYQLF
-235 EEPAPSAQSAALRRL
+235 EEPAPAAQSAALRRL
-250 HELGLPTEQNARAGL
+250 HDLGLPTEQNARAGL
-265 TGASAASFL
+265 TGTSAASFL
-274 AEWVEKRRTLEYETD
+274 AEWAEKRRTLEYETD

-326 RLLGISVEVGRTGY
+326 KLLGISVEVGRTGY

-389 EVVRGLAERRTSP
+389 EVVRGLAERRTAP
-402 LPEFTMPTHCP
+402 LPEFTMPSNCP
-413 SCNAAVVRDEVRH
+413 SCSAAVVRDEVRH
-426 RCPNRA
+426 RCPNPA

-469 RRIGDLYRLTA
+469 RRLGDLYRLTA

-497 REGPNRISNVLD
+497 REGPNRISNVLR
-509 MIEARRNR
+509 MIEARRSR
-517 ELWRVLVA
+517 ELWRIIVA

-536 KDVAAELQRR
+536 KDLAAELQRR
-546 VPATSGAAWGRA
+546 VPPTGGPAWGRA
-558 VLAALRSM
+558 VLAELCSM
-566 SAEEFTA
+566 TAEELTVIA
-573 IPGVGAVVAESIASA
+573 GVGAVVAESIVAA
-588 FTTGSAGESLEDLF
+588 FTAGQAGEALEDLF
-602 DAGLVAHPAAVA
+602 DAGLIALPAAVEQPRA
-614 PTVTGGPLAGEVVVV
+614 DGPLTGQVVVV

-635 TGWSRREAQD
+635 TGWGRREAQD
-645 RIESAGGTVADAVTA
+645 RIAAAGGTVADAVTA

-680 LGIRILDEVGFVTL
+680 LGITIVDEAGFVAL

>member
-1 MSGKVPAPAARY
+1 
-13 RELVAAIT
+13 
-21 EADRRYYVDDAP
+21 
-33 TLTDPEYDAL
+33 
-43 RVELNVIEAAHPEF
+43 
-57 VTPDS
+57 
-62 PSQRVGASAGDRVEP
+62 
-77 AVKLTEVRHERP
+77 
-89 MLSLS
+89 
-94 NAFSPEEVADFAAS
+94 
-108 AAKGLGG
+108 
-115 REPELVAELKIDG
+115 
-128 LAISLIYERGA
+128 
-139 LVRAATRG
+139 
-147 DGTTGEDVTANVR
+147 
-160 TIRAI
+160 
-165 PATLK
+165 
-170 KPVSCEVRGEIYMPK
+170 MPK

-214 RQKDAAITA
+214 RQKDAAVTA
-223 QRHLSFFAYQLF
+223 QRKLSFFAYQLF
-235 EEPAPSAQSAALRRL
+235 EEPAPVAQSAALRRL
-250 HELGLPTEQNARAGL
+250 QDLGLPTEQNARAGL
-265 TGASAASFL
+265 TGATAASFL

-311 KWAIAYKFPPEQVTT
+311 KWAIAFKFPPEQVTT
-326 RLLGISVEVGRTGY
+326 KLLGISVEVGRTGY

-372 VRVGDIVV
+372 VRVGDVVV

-389 EVVRGLAERRTSP
+389 EVVRGLAERRTAP
-402 LPEFTMPTHCP
+402 LSEFTMPTTCP
-413 SCNAAVVRDEVRH
+413 SCGTAVVRDEVRH

-432 CPAQNFETLRYAV
+432 CPAQNFETLRHAV

-469 RRIGDLYRLTA
+469 RRLGDLYRLTA

-491 LSDGSR
+491 LSDTSR
-497 REGPNRISNVLD
+497 REGPNRISNVLG
-509 MIEARRNR
+509 MIEGRRSR

-536 KDVAAELQRR
+536 KDLAAELQRR
-546 VPATSGAAWGRA
+546 VPPTSGPAWGRA
-558 VLAALRSM
+558 VLATLRSLT
-566 SAEEFTA
+566 AEELTA
-573 IPGVGAVVAESIASA
+573 ISGVGAVVAESIVSA
-588 FTTGSAGESLEDLF
+588 FASGLAGEALEDLF
-602 DAGLVAHPAAVA
+602 DAGLIAVPAAVTPSVA
-614 PTVTGGPLAGEVVVV
+614 GGPLAGEVVVV

-645 RIESAGGTVADAVTA
+645 RIAAAGGTVADAVTA

-680 LGIRILDEVGFVTL
+680 LGIAIVDEAGFVVL
-694 LGVEPSG
+694 LGG
-701 G
+701 

>member
-1 MSGKVPAPAARY
+1 MSAKALAPAARY

-21 EADRRYYVDDAP
+21 DADRRYYVEDAP
-33 TLTDPEYDAL
+33 TLTDAEYDAL
-43 RVELNVIEAAHPEF
+43 RVELNALEAAHPEF

-62 PSQRVGASAGDRVEP
+62 PSQRVGASADDRAEP
-77 AVKLTEVRHERP
+77 AVKLTEIRHERP

-115 REPELVAELKIDG
+115 REPQLVAELKIDG

-165 PATLK
+165 PGTLK
-170 KPVSCEVRGEIYMPK
+170 QPVSCEVRGEIYMPK
-185 SSFAA
+185 SSFTA

-223 QRHLSFFAYQLF
+223 KRNLSFFAYQLF
-235 EEPAPSAQSAALRRL
+235 EEPAPAAQSAALRRL
-250 HELGLPTEQNARAGL
+250 QELGLPTEQNARAGL
-265 TGASAASFL
+265 SGASAASFL

-402 LPEFTMPTHCP
+402 LPEFAMPTSCP
-413 SCNAAVVRDEVRH
+413 SCGTAVVRDEVRH

-469 RRIGDLYRLTA
+469 RRLGDLYRLTA

-491 LSDGSR
+491 LSEGSR
-497 REGPNRISNVLD
+497 REGPNRINNVLG
-509 MIEARRNR
+509 MIEVRRSR

-536 KDVAAELQRR
+536 KDLAAELQRR
-546 VPATSGAAWGRA
+546 VPPTSGAAWGRA
-558 VLAALRSM
+558 VLADLRSM
-566 SAEEFTA
+566 TADELTA
-573 IPGVGAVVAESIASA
+573 IGGVGAVVAKSIVAA
-588 FTTGSAGESLEDLF
+588 FTTGLAGESLEDLF
-602 DAGLVAHPAAVA
+602 DAGLIAVPAAVTPA
-614 PTVTGGPLAGEVVVV
+614 VAGGPLAGQVVVV
-629 TGTLTA
+629 TGTLAA

-645 RIESAGGTVADAVTA
+645 RIAAAGGTVADAVTA

-671 GSKRAAAEK
+671 GSKKAAAEK
-680 LGIRILDEVGFVTL
+680 LGIAIVDEAGFVAL
-694 LGVEPSG
+694 LGG
-701 G
+701 

>member
-1 MSGKVPAPAARY
+1 MSGKALAPGARY
-13 RELVAAIT
+13 RELVTAIN

-33 TLTDPEYDAL
+33 TLTDAEYDAL
-43 RVELNVIEAAHPEF
+43 RVELNTLEAAHPEL

-62 PSQRVGASAGDRVEP
+62 PSQRVGPSADDRVEP

-165 PATLK
+165 PVTLK
-170 KPVSCEVRGEIYMPK
+170 QPATCEVRGEIYMPK

-223 QRHLSFFAYQLF
+223 QRNLSFFAYQLF
-235 EEPAPSAQSAALRRL
+235 EEPAPTAQSAALRRL

-265 TGASAASFL
+265 TGTSAASFL
-274 AEWVEKRRTLEYETD
+274 AEWAEKRRTLEYETD

-326 RLLGISVEVGRTGY
+326 KLLGISVEVGRTGY

-389 EVVRGLAERRTSP
+389 EVVRGLAERRTSS
-402 LPEFTMPTHCP
+402 LPEFAMPTTCP
-413 SCNAAVVRDEVRH
+413 SCGTAVVRDEVRH

-469 RRIGDLYRLTA
+469 RRVGDLYRLTA

-497 REGPNRISNVLD
+497 RDGPNRISNVLG
-509 MIEARRNR
+509 MIEARRSR

-536 KDVAAELQRR
+536 KDLAAELQRR
-546 VPATSGAAWGRA
+546 VPPTSGPAWGRA
-558 VLAALRSM
+558 VLATLRSM
-566 SAEEFTA
+566 TADEFTA
-573 IPGVGAVVAESIASA
+573 IAGVGEVVAESIVSA
-588 FTTGSAGESLEDLF
+588 FVTGMAGESLEDLF
-602 DAGLVAHPAAVA
+602 DAGLIAVPAAVTPA
-614 PTVTGGPLAGEVVVV
+614 VTGGPLAGEVVVV

-645 RIESAGGTVADAVTA
+645 RIAAAGGTVADAVTA

-680 LGIRILDEVGFVTL
+680 LGITIVDEAGFVAL
-694 LGVEPSG
+694 LGG
-701 G
+701 

>member
-1 MSGKVPAPAARY
+1 MSAKALAPAARY

-21 EADRRYYVDDAP
+21 DADRRYYVEDAP
-33 TLTDPEYDAL
+33 TLTDAEYDAL
-43 RVELNVIEAAHPEF
+43 RVELNALEAAHPEF

-62 PSQRVGASAGDRVEP
+62 PSQRVGASADDRAEP
-77 AVKLTEVRHERP
+77 AVKLTEIRHERP

-115 REPELVAELKIDG
+115 REPQLVAELKIDG

-147 DGTTGEDVTANVR
+147 DGPTGEDVTANVR

-165 PATLK
+165 PGTLK
-170 KPVSCEVRGEIYMPK
+170 QPVSCEVRGEIYMPK
-185 SSFAA
+185 SSFTA

-223 QRHLSFFAYQLF
+223 KRNLSFFAYQLF
-235 EEPAPSAQSAALRRL
+235 EEPAQAAQSAALRRL
-250 HELGLPTEQNARAGL
+250 QELGLPTEQNARAGL
-265 TGASAASFL
+265 SGASAASFL

-372 VRVGDIVV
+372 VRVGDVVV

-389 EVVRGLAERRTSP
+389 EVVCGLADRRTSP
-402 LPEFTMPTHCP
+402 LPEFAMPTSCP
-413 SCNAAVVRDEVRH
+413 SCGTAVVRDEVRH

-445 GRGALDLEGVG
+445 SRGALDLEGVG

-469 RRIGDLYRLTA
+469 RRLGDLYRLTA

-497 REGPNRISNVLD
+497 REGPNRISNVLG
-509 MIEARRNR
+509 MIEARRSR

-536 KDVAAELQRR
+536 KDLAAELQRR
-546 VPATSGAAWGRA
+546 VPPTSGAAWGRT
-558 VLAALRSM
+558 VLATLRSM
-566 SAEEFTA
+566 TADELTA
-573 IPGVGAVVAESIASA
+573 IAGVGAVVAESIVSA
-588 FTTGSAGESLEDLF
+588 FATGLAGESLEDLF
-602 DAGLVAHPAAVA
+602 DAGLIAVPAAVTPSVA
-614 PTVTGGPLAGEVVVV
+614 GGPLAGQVVVV

-645 RIESAGGTVADAVTA
+645 RIAAAGGTVADAVTA

-680 LGIRILDEVGFVTL
+680 LGITIVDEAGFVAL
-694 LGVEPSG
+694 LGG
-701 G
+701 

>member
-1 MSGKVPAPAARY
+1 MSGKALAPGARY
-13 RELVAAIT
+13 RELVTAIN

-33 TLTDPEYDAL
+33 MLTDAEYDAL
-43 RVELNVIEAAHPEF
+43 RVELNALEAAHPEL
-57 VTPDS
+57 VTPES
-62 PSQRVGASAGDRVEP
+62 PSQRVGPSADDRVEP

-128 LAISLIYERGA
+128 LAISLIYERGK

-165 PATLK
+165 PTTLK
-170 KPVSCEVRGEIYMPK
+170 QPATCEVRGEIYMPK
-185 SSFAA
+185 PSFAA

-214 RQKDAAITA
+214 RQKDAAVTA
-223 QRHLSFFAYQLF
+223 QRNLSFFAYQLF
-235 EEPAPSAQSAALRRL
+235 EEPAPAAQSAALRRL

-265 TGASAASFL
+265 TGTSAASFL

-326 RLLGISVEVGRTGY
+326 KLLGISVEVGRTGY

-389 EVVRGLAERRTSP
+389 EVVRGLAERRTAL
-402 LPEFTMPTHCP
+402 LPEFTMPTSCP
-413 SCNAAVVRDEVRH
+413 SCGTAVVRDEVRH

-497 REGPNRISNVLD
+497 REGPNRISNVLG
-509 MIEARRNR
+509 MIKERRSR

-536 KDVAAELQRR
+536 TDVATELQRR
-546 VPATSGAAWGRA
+546 VPPTGGAAWGRA
-558 VLAALRSM
+558 VLAELRSM
-566 SAEEFTA
+566 TTEQFTA
-573 IPGVGAVVAESIASA
+573 ISGVGAVVAESIVSA
-588 FTTGSAGESLEDLF
+588 FATGLAGESLEDLF
-602 DAGLVAHPAAVA
+602 NAGLIAVPAAVTTNVA
-614 PTVTGGPLAGEVVVV
+614 GGPLAGEVVVV

-645 RIESAGGTVADAVTA
+645 RIAAAGGTVADGVTA
-660 KTTLLVAGEKA
+660 KTTLLVAGEKS

-680 LGIRILDEVGFVTL
+680 LGITIVDEAGFVAL
-694 LGVEPSG
+694 LGG
-701 G
+701 

>member
-1 MSGKVPAPAARY
+1 MSGKASAPGARH
-13 RELVAAIT
+13 RELIAAIN

-33 TLTDPEYDAL
+33 TLTDAEYDAL
-43 RVELNVIEAAHPEF
+43 RIELNALEAAHPEL

-62 PSQRVGASAGDRVEP
+62 PSQRVGPNADDRVEP

-128 LAISLIYERGA
+128 LAISLLYERGQ

-170 KPVSCEVRGEIYMPK
+170 QPATCEVRGEIYMPK

-214 RQKDAAITA
+214 RQKDAAVTA
-223 QRHLSFFAYQLF
+223 QRNLSFFAYQLF
-235 EEPAPSAQSAALRRL
+235 EEPAPAAQSAALRRL
-250 HELGLPTEQNARAGL
+250 QDLGLPTEQNARAGL
-265 TGASAASFL
+265 TGATAASFL

-311 KWAIAYKFPPEQVTT
+311 KWAIAFKFPPEQVTT
-326 RLLGISVEVGRTGY
+326 KLLGISVEVGRTGY

-372 VRVGDIVV
+372 VRVGDVVV

-389 EVVRGLAERRTSP
+389 EVVRGLAERRTAP
-402 LPEFTMPTHCP
+402 LSEFTMPTTCP
-413 SCNAAVVRDEVRH
+413 SCGTAVVRDEVRH

-432 CPAQNFETLRYAV
+432 CPAQNFETLRHAV

-469 RRIGDLYRLTA
+469 RRLGDLYRLTA

-491 LSDGSR
+491 LSDTSR
-497 REGPNRISNVLD
+497 REGPNRISNVLG
-509 MIEARRNR
+509 MIEGRRSR

-536 KDVAAELQRR
+536 KDLAAELQRR
-546 VPATSGAAWGRA
+546 VPPTSGPAWGRA
-558 VLAALRSM
+558 VLATLRSLT
-566 SAEEFTA
+566 AEELTA
-573 IPGVGAVVAESIASA
+573 ISGVGAVVAESIVSA
-588 FTTGSAGESLEDLF
+588 FDSGLAGEALEDLF
-602 DAGLVAHPAAVA
+602 DAGLIAVPAAATPSVA
-614 PTVTGGPLAGEVVVV
+614 GGPLAGEVVVV

-645 RIESAGGTVADAVTA
+645 RIAAAGGTVADAVTA

-680 LGIRILDEVGFVTL
+680 LGIAIVDEAGFVAL
-694 LGVEPSG
+694 LGG
-701 G
+701 

>member
-1 MSGKVPAPAARY
+1 MSGKASAPGARH
-13 RELVAAIT
+13 RELIAAIN

-33 TLTDPEYDAL
+33 TLTDAEYDAL
-43 RVELNVIEAAHPEF
+43 RIELNALEAAHPEL

-62 PSQRVGASAGDRVEP
+62 PSQRVGPNADDRVEP

-128 LAISLIYERGA
+128 LAISLMYERGK

-170 KPVSCEVRGEIYMPK
+170 QPATCEVRGEIYMPK

-214 RQKDAAITA
+214 RQKDAAVTA
-223 QRHLSFFAYQLF
+223 QRNLSFFAYQLF
-235 EEPAPSAQSAALRRL
+235 EEPAPAAQSAALRRL
-250 HELGLPTEQNARAGL
+250 QDLGLPTEQNARAGL
-265 TGASAASFL
+265 TGATAASFL

-326 RLLGISVEVGRTGY
+326 KLLGISVEVGRTGY

-372 VRVGDIVV
+372 VRVGDVVV

-389 EVVRGLAERRTSP
+389 EVVRGLAERRTAP
-402 LPEFTMPTHCP
+402 LSEFTMPTTCP
-413 SCNAAVVRDEVRH
+413 SCGTAVVRDEVRH

-432 CPAQNFETLRYAV
+432 CPAQNFETLRHAV

-469 RRIGDLYRLTA
+469 RRLGDLYRLTA

-491 LSDGSR
+491 LSDTSR
-497 REGPNRISNVLD
+497 REGPNRISNVLG
-509 MIEARRNR
+509 MIEGRRSR

-536 KDVAAELQRR
+536 KDLAAELQRR
-546 VPATSGAAWGRA
+546 VPPTSGPAWGRA
-558 VLAALRSM
+558 VLATLRSLT
-566 SAEEFTA
+566 AEELTA
-573 IPGVGAVVAESIASA
+573 ISGVGAVVAESIVSA
-588 FTTGSAGESLEDLF
+588 FDSGLAGEALEDLF
-602 DAGLVAHPAAVA
+602 DAGLIAVPAAATPSVA
-614 PTVTGGPLAGEVVVV
+614 GGPLAGEVVVV

-645 RIESAGGTVADAVTA
+645 RIAAAGGTVADAVTA

-680 LGIRILDEVGFVTL
+680 LGIAIVDEAGFVAL
-694 LGVEPSG
+694 LGG
-701 G
+701 

>member
-1 MSGKVPAPAARY
+1 MSGKTLAPAARY

-21 EADRRYYVDDAP
+21 EADRRYYIDDAP
-33 TLTDPEYDAL
+33 TLTDAEYDAL
-43 RVELNVIEAAHPEF
+43 RVELNALEAAHPEF

-62 PSQRVGASAGDRVEP
+62 PSQRVGASADDRVEP

-115 REPELVAELKIDG
+115 REPALVAELKIDG
-128 LAISLIYERGA
+128 LAISLIYEHGA

-165 PATLK
+165 PAKLK
-170 KPVSCEVRGEIYMPK
+170 QPISCEVRGEIYMPK

-223 QRHLSFFAYQLF
+223 QRNLSFFAYQLF

-274 AEWVEKRRTLEYETD
+274 AEWIEKRRTLEYETD

-326 RLLGISVEVGRTGY
+326 KLLGISVEVGRTGY

-402 LPEFTMPTHCP
+402 LPEFNMPTRCP
-413 SCNAAVVRDEVRH
+413 SCNAEVVRDEVRH

-469 RRIGDLYRLTA
+469 RRLGDLYRLTA

-497 REGPNRISNVLD
+497 REGPNRISNVLGI
-509 MIEARRNR
+509 IEARRNR

-531 GEATA
+531 GETTA

-546 VPATSGAAWGRA
+546 VPPTTGAAWGHD

-566 SAEEFTA
+566 TAEEFTA

-588 FTTGSAGESLEDLF
+588 FTTGSAGDSLEDLF
-602 DAGLVAHPAAVA
+602 DAGLIVLPTAATPAAS
-614 PTVTGGPLAGEVVVV
+614 GGPLSGQVVVV

-645 RIESAGGTVADAVTA
+645 RIAAAGGAVADAVTA

-680 LGIRILDEVGFVTL
+680 LGIRIIDEAGFVAL
-694 LGVEPSG
+694 LGG
-701 G
+701 

>member
-1 MSGKVPAPAARY
+1 MSGKALAPGARY
-13 RELVAAIT
+13 RELIAAIN

-33 TLTDPEYDAL
+33 TLTDAEYDAL
-43 RVELNVIEAAHPEF
+43 RVELNALEAAHPEL

-62 PSQRVGASAGDRVEP
+62 PSQRVGPSADDRVEP

-147 DGTTGEDVTANVR
+147 DGTTGEDVTDNVR

-165 PATLK
+165 PATLNQ
-170 KPVSCEVRGEIYMPK
+170 PISCEVRGEIYMPK
-185 SSFAA
+185 PSFAA
-190 LNAERAAADL
+190 LNAERAASDL

-214 RQKDAAITA
+214 RQKDAAVTA
-223 QRHLSFFAYQLF
+223 QRNLSFFAYQLF
-235 EEPAPSAQSAALRRL
+235 EEPAPAAQSAALRRL

-265 TGASAASFL
+265 TGTSAASFL

-326 RLLGISVEVGRTGY
+326 KLLGISVEVGRTGY

-389 EVVRGLAERRTSP
+389 EVVRGLPERRTSS
-402 LPEFTMPTHCP
+402 LPEFTMPTTCP
-413 SCNAAVVRDEVRH
+413 ACGTAVVRDEVRH

-469 RRIGDLYRLTA
+469 RRLGDLYRLTA

-491 LSDGSR
+491 LSDSNR
-497 REGPNRISNVLD
+497 REGPNRISNVLG
-509 MIEARRNR
+509 MIEARRSR

-536 KDVAAELQRR
+536 KDLAAELQRR
-546 VPATSGAAWGRA
+546 VPPTSESAWGRA
-558 VLAALRSM
+558 VLAALRTM
-566 SAEEFTA
+566 TAEEFTA
-573 IPGVGAVVAESIASA
+573 IAGVGAVVAESIVTAFAS
-588 FTTGSAGESLEDLF
+588 GQAGESLEDLF
-602 DAGLVAHPAAVA
+602 DAGLVAVPASVTQSVA
-614 PTVTGGPLAGEVVVV
+614 GGPLAGQVVVV

-645 RIESAGGTVADAVTA
+645 RITAAGGTVADAVTA

-680 LGIRILDEVGFVTL
+680 LGIAIVDEAGFVAL
-694 LGVEPSG
+694 LGG
-701 G
+701 